1 MLSHSFAKLIFDK
14 FIANNI
20 RTTSAKRRSDLFV
33 EKVYLRKCRIT
44 AVSQPRFSYKYVF

>member
-20 RTTSAKRRSDLFV
+20 RTTSAYV
-33 EKVYLRKCRIT
+33 
-44 AVSQPRFSYKYVF
+44 AVNSL